1 MNNEEEK
8 VINSTILNTGVAKP
22 ISVSKEEAL
31 KIANEQKQVN
41 ATTQNNLAKPMPIS
55 KEEIEEQKVNEL
67 NDLMKNDYVK
77 LVEVKHSKLTYI
89 ILFLVLAAIIGV
101 IIYEII
107 YYGGKM

>member
-22 ISVSKEEAL
+22 ISVSKEDAL
-31 KIANEQKQVN
+31 KIASEQKQVIAPN
-41 ATTQNNLAKPMPIS
+41 QTNIAKPMPIS

-67 NDLMKNDYVK
+67 NDLMKNDYIK

-89 ILFLVLAAIIGV
+89 ILFAVLALIVGI
-101 IIYEII
+101 IIYEVI

>member
-8 VINSTILNTGVAKP
+8 VMNNTILNTGVAKP

-31 KIANEQKQVN
+31 KIANDQKQVS
-41 ATTQNNLAKPMPIS
+41 ATPQTNIAKPMPVS

-67 NDLMKNDYVK
+67 NDLMKNDYIK

-89 ILFLVLAAIIGV
+89 ILFLVLAVIVGFIIF
-101 IIYEII
+101 EII